1 MKRAIACLSPFTLLL
16 MASTA
21 GAQSRSWVPWG
32 EIGAGPAP
40 KAATAKPGPNKPG
53 PAKPGPIRV
62 AGVPYAA
69 KPAVPAASSG
79 SVFGQVPTPKPV
91 SFPAQLQGGPR
102 PSISPQAPGQVAF
115 TGYGAGSIVIDTA
128 GRSLYYVTSSAS
140 AYKYPISVGR
150 DGFTWRGTQK
160 VTSVQS
166 WPDWRPPAEMR
177 QRQPGLPEVMSGG
190 VNNPLG
196 AKALYLGSTL
206 YRIHGTNDSKS
217 IGYAAS
223 SGCFRM
229 MNAHVMHLAT
239 VAGVGTTVHVLDSL
253 PRNVASGAAKK
264 SG

>member
-1 MKRAIACLSPFTLLL
+1 MKRKLIVPSLLVLAPLAFALSITS
-16 MASTA
+16 AA
-21 GAQSRSWVPWG
+21 AQSRSWVPWG
-32 EIGAGPAP
+32 EIGVAPAP
-40 KAATAKPGPNKPG
+40 KAAPAVRAVATTAP
-53 PAKPGPIRV
+53 
-62 AGVPYAA
+62 
-69 KPAVPAASSG
+69 KPATPAPLYGGQTATPAS
-79 SVFGQVPTPKPV
+79 VNFPT
-91 SFPAQLQGGPR
+91 QLQGGPR

-115 TGYGAGSIVIDTA
+115 SGYGAGSIVIDTA
-128 GRSLYYVTSSAS
+128 GRSLYYVTSSTS
-140 AYKYPISVGR
+140 AYRYPISVGR

-160 VTSVQS
+160 VTNVQS

-239 VAGVGTTVHVLDSL
+239 LAGVGTTVHVLDSL
-253 PRNVASGAAKK
+253 PRNVASGAGKK

>member
-1 MKRAIACLSPFTLLL
+1 MHRSLFLLPPLVMAL
-16 MASTA
+16 MATSA
-21 GAQSRSWVPWG
+21 AAQSRSWVPWG
-32 EIGAGPAP
+32 EIGGASTTAPRPAARPTGTVAAPKPATPAP
-40 KAATAKPGPNKPG
+40 
-53 PAKPGPIRV
+53 I
-62 AGVPYAA
+62 AG
-69 KPAVPAASSG
+69 G
-79 SVFGQVPTPKPV
+79 SVFGSQVAGGQLAVPKPV
-91 SFPAQLQGGPR
+91 NFPAQLQGGPR
-102 PSISPQAPGQVAF
+102 PNISAQAPGQVAF
-115 TGYGAGSIVIDTA
+115 SGYGAGSIVIDTA
-128 GRSLYYVTSSAS
+128 ARTLYYVTSSSS

-190 VNNPLG
+190 INNPLG

-206 YRIHGTNDSKS
+206 YRIHGTNDAKS

-239 VAGVGTTVHVLDSL
+239 LAGVGTTVHVLNSL
-253 PRNVASGAAKK
+253 PNNVASGVGKK

>member
-1 MKRAIACLSPFTLLL
+1 MKRALLILTPITLAL
-16 MASTA
+16 MATSAT
-21 GAQSRSWVPWG
+21 AQSRSWVPWG
-32 EIGAGPAP
+32 EIGSAPAP
-40 KAATAKPGPNKPG
+40 KAAAARPAAPVRTA
-53 PAKPGPIRV
+53 AS
-62 AGVPYAA
+62 AA
-69 KPAVPAASSG
+69 APKPATPAPFVGGQLPAA
-79 SVFGQVPTPKPV
+79 KPV

-115 TGYGAGSIVIDTA
+115 SGYGAGSIVIDTA
-128 GRSLYYVTSSAS
+128 GRSLYYVTSSSS

-150 DGFTWRGTQK
+150 DGFTWRGTQT

-206 YRIHGTNDSKS
+206 YRIHGTNDAKS

-229 MNAHVMHLAT
+229 MNAHVLHLAT
-239 VAGVGTTVHVLDSL
+239 LAGVGTTVHVLNSL
-253 PRNVASGAAKK
+253 PSNVASGAGKK
-264 SG
+264 AG